1 MDEAGHDYPVPIA
14 DALAAL
20 RSADSLHERRDR
32 VVECFR
38 ALLRYAS
45 AVSLAVRV
53 QFGAHAEETSMLS
66 ELLRSLRQRG
76 LTDGQWVGLM
86 RGLAGAHAHNPEGY
100 PLPAL
105 AALFRGKQKKKVAQ
119 AIDGLLEMR
128 KAETVAHGATG
139 SSDAILAVLQRREPQ
154 LDALLAAFAPVWQES
169 ELVVPLARPEA
180 DDEPQMAW
188 RLRGYTPRT
197 GKWPRVALAAG
208 VRLEPGEPVLVDRAG
223 KPRVSLAPIALFR
236 RPSPEAVEE
245 LFVLDGAKRNA
256 AVFVAFP
263 SMAEH
268 REKDVWAE
276 LGSAL
281 LSDGAGDEPPPS
293 AKGIGRPFRGLSSFG
308 PEHAAV
314 FFGRERQA
322 EALANRIRRHPMITV
337 TGPSGSGKSSL
348 LSAGVFPL
356 LEDATVIKLRP
367 GPAPIA
373 ALERRLSAFLGDW
386 PRAGELARVLSEH
399 PETLGSFLEA
409 FARERERLIVLEI
422 DQAEEVFTL
431 CSDAAERHA
440 FAEALAS
447 AGLDPDGSLRVVIAL
462 REDFFARLSSL
473 SPLSGLYT
481 RQVEVVTTPAREDL
495 IKIIFVPLSMF
506 GFSLESEELAEAML
520 TSVAGEPAALAMLQ
534 FCLDQL
540 WERRDR
546 KWKQLTLDAYRA
558 LGGVEGALAA
568 HAEEVLAAMP
578 STQRALARGVFMRLV
593 TEDGT
598 RAVVSR
604 EALSEATGAGHV
616 IDKLI
621 EARLCTSREGEG
633 EELVEL
639 VHEALLRHWERLR
652 DWLADDEVFVRTRAR
667 VSKAASRWQSEGH
680 NADLLLGEGKPLMEA
695 RELLRRRDELGPVE
709 LAFID
714 ASEARS
720 RRATRLKRLA
730 VLGLAVLTVIAGGF
744 GVFAWQQRGEARR
757 SADAATEN
765 ANIAS
770 ARLVELLEEQ
780 GRVELV
786 NGNELGALVF
796 LTEALERGGDG
807 PALRA
812 MIADASRPAD
822 AQRLAFDA
830 HGVWSVS
837 QLAFSPDGELLA
849 SADPTG
855 KLCLW
860 RADSG
865 DEVACWKGHDD
876 NPVSLSF
883 TADTL
888 VSRSNGEPV
897 KLWSLSGKPVGE
909 LSGATRVS
917 LVAVDAPRQRFIT
930 AAHDGKV
937 RAYALSGGEPQ
948 SIVDSGHEH
957 LGFGRASGRW
967 LAVHAFG
974 KVAVEEPSRKGRA
987 LIWDLSSLSS
997 LPVTLAGH
1005 DGRLDALAFSPEG
1018 DLVASGANDG
1028 AMVWRTGSWDEVARL
1043 AAPRVRD
1050 LAFDP
1055 RGEHVVTAGYDNVTR
1070 IWNASTGKMKREL
1083 SGHRDSAN
1091 PGSFT
1096 PAAVSEVM
1104 FVMSGEVLASRGS
1117 DAAIRLFDPDGGT
1130 PVGVFG
1136 GHHFGVS
1143 AFARRPGTDEL
1154 ASGGEDGRIIL
1165 WSLGGRR
1172 MRRHLGAHLTRVD
1185 AQPELTKM
1193 LAAGPSGNVVAAHRE
1208 GATWLHGGVATAI
1221 AGVPL
1226 AMREDG
1232 ARVLAF
1238 VAPELVLSAHDGSVD
1253 AKVPLDEAAS
1263 VAAFHP
1269 TGALVAIDTPK
1280 GELLLVDLGAKTKR
1294 SLLAPQGDEPALG
1307 KIMQIVFSEDGK
1319 HVAAAR
1325 RGAVFVIDVA
1335 TGKELFT
1342 TEPPKDGVSLF
1353 PTCAFHPAGDRIM
1366 VGTSALSLD
1375 VYSVPAGDKLHHVH
1389 GNRGSYSADGK
1400 WLASAE
1406 TSTPTVWVHDA
1417 ATGRLALTLDGHQ
1430 KGVGDVRFTRDG
1442 GRILTASDDG
1452 TVRIWETRHG
1462 RNVGVIPVDATAPV
1476 TAIHLDASGTELLTA
1491 SRGALRIWNV
1501 APDARTVAALDEL
1514 IARASPYRLDG
1525 ARLVPRVTPEQ
1536 ALARSNA
1543 KLEEAPQP

>member
-1 MDEAGHDYPVPIA
+1 MPIA

-20 RSADSLHERRDR
+20 RAADSLHEQRDR

-38 ALLRYAS
+38 AVLRYAS

-53 QFGAHAEETSMLS
+53 QFGATAAEPGTLP
-66 ELLRSLRQRG
+66 ELLRSLRKRG
-76 LTDGQWVGLM
+76 LTDGQWVGLL
-86 RGLAGAHAHNPEGY
+86 RGLVGAHADKPEGY
-100 PLPAL
+100 PLPAM
-105 AALFRGKQKKKVAQ
+105 AELFRGKQKKKIAQ
-119 AIDGLLEMR
+119 VIDGLLEMR

-139 SSDAILAVLQRREPQ
+139 SRDAIVAVLKRREPQ
-154 LDALLAAFAPVWQES
+154 LEALLAAFAPVWQQG
-169 ELVVPLARPEA
+169 ELVVPLAKPDAE
-180 DDEPQMAW
+180 DEPQLAW
-188 RLRGYTPRT
+188 RLMGYTPRT
-197 GKWPRVALAAG
+197 GKWPRVELAAG
-208 VRLEPGEPVLVDRAG
+208 VRLEPGEPVLVDGAG

-268 REKDVWAE
+268 REKDVWA
-276 LGSAL
+276 LLAGAL
-281 LSDGAGDEPPPS
+281 SQGGDEDEPPPS
-293 AKGIGRPFRGLSSFG
+293 AKGVGRPFRGLSSFG
-308 PEHAAV
+308 PEHAAL

-322 EALANRIRRHPMITV
+322 EALANRIRRHPMVTV

-367 GPAPIA
+367 GAAPIA
-373 ALERRLSAFLGDW
+373 ALDRRLSALLADW
-386 PRAGELARVLSEH
+386 PRADELAGVLRER
-399 PETLGSFLEA
+399 PETLGSYLDA
-409 FARERERLIVLEI
+409 FAREREQLIVLEI

-431 CSDAAERHA
+431 CSDAAEQLA

-447 AGLDPDGSLRVVIAL
+447 AGMDPDGSLRVVIAL

-473 SPLSGLYT
+473 GPLRGLYT
-481 RQVEVVTTPAREDL
+481 RQVEVVTTPEREDL
-495 IKIIFVPLSMF
+495 IKIIFVPLTMF
-506 GFSLESEELAEAML
+506 GFTLESDELAESML

-568 HAEEVLAAMP
+568 HAEEVLAAMTKTE
-578 STQRALARGVFMRLV
+578 SAVARDVFMRLV

-598 RAVVSR
+598 RAVVPR
-604 EALSEATGAGHV
+604 GELDTATGGGHV

-633 EELVEL
+633 EGELVEL
-639 VHEALLRHWERLR
+639 VHEALLKHWDRLR

-667 VSKAASRWQSEGH
+667 VAKAAGRWQSEGH
-680 NADLLLGEGKPLMEA
+680 NADLLLGEGKPLIEA
-695 RELLRRRDELGPVE
+695 RELLRRQDELGPVE
-709 LAFID
+709 LAFIE

-730 VLGLAVLTVIAGGF
+730 VMGLAVLTVIAGGF

-757 SADAATEN
+757 SADVATEN

-770 ARLVELLEEQ
+770 KRLVELLEEQ

-796 LTEALERGGDG
+796 LTEALKRGGDD

-812 MIADASRPAD
+812 MIADAARPAD

-865 DEVACWKGHDD
+865 DNVACWKGHDD
-876 NPVSLSF
+876 NPVGLSF
-883 TADTL
+883 TADAL
-888 VSRSNGEPV
+888 VSRSGGEPV
-897 KLWSLSGKPVGE
+897 KLWSLSGKAVGE

-917 LVAVDAPRQRFIT
+917 LVALDAPRRRFIT

-937 RAYALSGGEPQ
+937 RAYALTGGEPQ

-957 LGFGRASGRW
+957 LGFGRMSGRW

-974 KVAVEEPSRKGRA
+974 KVAADIEVPSRKGRA
-987 LIWDLSSLSS
+987 LVWDLASLASP
-997 LPVTLAGH
+997 PVTLAGH

-1018 DLVASGANDG
+1018 DLVASGANDA
-1028 AMVWRTGSWDEVARL
+1028 AMVWRTGSWDEVAKL

-1055 RGEHVVTAGYDNVTR
+1055 KGEHLVTAGYDNVTR
-1070 IWNASTGKMKREL
+1070 IWEAASGKKEREL
-1083 SGHRDSAN
+1083 SGHRDNAN

-1096 PAAVSEVM
+1096 PAAVSQVI
-1104 FVMSGEVLASRGS
+1104 FAMSGEVLATRGS

-1143 AFARRPGTDEL
+1143 AFVRRPGTDEI

-1165 WSLGGRR
+1165 WSLAGRR
-1172 MRRHLGAHLTRVD
+1172 MRRHVGSHLTRIA
-1185 AQPELTKM
+1185 AQPKLTRM
-1193 LAAGPSGNVVAAHRE
+1193 LSAGPSGDVVAVQAG
-1208 GATWLHGGVATAI
+1208 GATWLHGGDAHAI
-1221 AGVPL
+1221 AGLPL

-1238 VAPELVLSAHDGSVD
+1238 VEPELVVLANDGSTEV
-1253 AKVPLDEAAS
+1253 KVPLEEPAS

-1269 TGALVAIDTPK
+1269 TEALVAVDTPK
-1280 GELLLVDLGAKTKR
+1280 GELLLVDLTAKTKR
-1294 SLLAPQGDEPALG
+1294 SLVAPRDDEPALG
-1307 KIMQIVFSEDGK
+1307 RIMQIAFSADGK
-1319 HVAAAR
+1319 YVAAAR
-1325 RGAVFVIDVA
+1325 RGAVFVFDVA
-1335 TGKELFT
+1335 AGKELFV
-1342 TEPPKDGVSLF
+1342 TEQPKEGFSLF
-1353 PTCAFHPAGDRIM
+1353 PICAFHPAGDRIM
-1366 VGTSALSLD
+1366 VGTAALSLD
-1375 VYSVPAGDKLHHVH
+1375 VYTVPDGKRLHHVH
-1389 GNRGSYSADGK
+1389 GNRGGYSPDGK

-1406 TSTPTVWVHDA
+1406 TSTPTVWLHDA
-1417 ATGRLALTLDGHQ
+1417 TTGRLALTLDGHH

-1442 GRILTASDDG
+1442 ARVFTASDDG

-1462 RNVGVIPVDATAPV
+1462 RNVGVIAVDATAPV
-1476 TAIHLDASGTELLTA
+1476 TAMDLDASGTELLTS

-1501 APDARTVAALDEL
+1501 GGDARTTDLLDEL

-1525 ARLVPRVTPEQ
+1525 VRLVPRVTPEQ

-1543 KLEEAPQP
+1543 KLEEALTP